1 MIVFSIWALHH
12 ETVTGVQWK
21 YAAGAPVQC
30 SWRKGQNLSDGFS
43 SHWVDESCRRP
54 VQDDGVDCAERL
66 KEDRLLW
73 VAMSVAKL
81 AVLLIL
87 RHVALGQNFMSH
99 CLILVLETKQHTKT
113 YYIYT
118 HTRPSHE
125 CVFNLLTK
133 LKVWIDKR
141 KTATHLGTDFQRRRL
156 IAVRLLLSF
165 FLGFPS
171 SL

>member
-1 MIVFSIWALHH
+1 MKICSWCSCA
-12 ETVTGVQWK
+12 VQR
-21 YAAGAPVQC
+21 
-30 SWRKGQNLSDGFS
+30 WRKGQNLSDGFS

-87 RHVALGQNFMSH
+87 RHVALGQNVMSH
-99 CLILVLETKQHTKT
+99 CLILVLETKPHHKT
-113 YYIYT
+113 YYIYIYT

-141 KTATHLGTDFQRRRL
+141 KTVTHLGTDFQRRRP